1 MDSNIP
7 PAGWSGK
14 KENRKKMSV
23 FLPFC
28 GRFLSTSGI
37 QGNFLRYSS
46 SNYNPKQGHHFWH
59 FLAFVLLNFYLPH
72 PTPPP
77 RTAQPLGWQRG
88 RFTVRMRRL
97 DSIWFAFRGA
107 RWCNYRQLDTSGGE
121 FKGGCPS
128 LTPPL
133 SLDRNVHSSVLS
145 HWFQRF
151 TTWGRRAKQNKSA
164 ERRSARRRRKGEE
177 WREKSKSEKSITF
190 WRDFYFTLDKM
201 INSALCHTSNVFFF
215 LSSWDHACLKKNFL
229 LDRCE

>member
-1 MDSNIP
+1 MFKIRFKQLQSE
-7 PAGWSGK
+7 AGTS
-14 KENRKKMSV
+14 
-23 FLPFC
+23 FL
-28 GRFLSTSGI
+28 T
-37 QGNFLRYSS
+37 
-46 SNYNPKQGHHFWH
+46 
-59 FLAFVLLNFYLPH
+59 LLCSWTFISPS
-72 PTPPP
+72 P
-77 RTAQPLGWQRG
+77 RTAQSLGWQRG

-97 DSIWFAFRGA
+97 GSVWFAFHGA

-151 TTWGRRAKQNKSA
+151 TTWGRRVKQNKSA

-177 WREKSKSEKSITF
+177 WREKSESEKSIRF
-190 WRDFYFTLDKM
+190 WRDFHFTLDKM
-201 INSALCHTSNVFFF
+201 INSALCHTPKVFF
-215 LSSWDHACLKKNFL
+215 LNLHGTVPVWKKKEIL